1 MIWATKK
8 VKKLSLQAALGGKKI
23 NFNETFAASHVHLM
37 DHSGES
43 SVQIIDSY
51 PCGGGKNPNGVISW
65 YFVIVFLFYWTIEF
79 AKKIKYGLLFTLVII
94 IWKIEEAFL
103 ILVFFKLQLSF

>member
-1 MIWATKK
+1 MVIKIFADDMSHQKSK
-8 VKKLSLQAALGGKKI
+8 EIKSASCLGRQK
-23 NFNETFAASHVHLM
+23 NQLNETFAASHVHLM

-65 YFVIVFLFYWTIEF
+65 YFVIVFLFFWTTIEF
-79 AKKIKYGLLFTLVII
+79 AKR
-94 IWKIEEAFL
+94 
-103 ILVFFKLQLSF
+103 

>member
-8 VKKLSLQAALGGKKI
+8 VKKLSASCLGRQK
-23 NFNETFAASHVHLM
+23 NQHNETFAASHMHLM

-51 PCGGGKNPNGVISW
+51 PSGGGKNLMELSADILW
-65 YFVIVFLFYWTIEF
+65 YFC
-79 AKKIKYGLLFTLVII
+79 
-94 IWKIEEAFL
+94 FL
-103 ILVFFKLQLSF
+103 IGQQ